1 MFSMRK
7 AFLAVPAL
15 VAVLVVAA
23 GASGATSQSSA
34 TTAIPGCAKGSLD
47 LVDDGVL
54 TFGAD
59 NPAFPPWFGGDE
71 KTKPWKFSDP
81 YSGKGYESAV
91 AYAVAK
97 QLGFGKK
104 QVEWTVVPFNNSY
117 RPGKK
122 PFDAYITQVS
132 YTPARAKAVDFSNAY
147 YFVNQAVVGRT
158 GTGISKA
165 RSIRALR
172 PYKLGVQVGTTS
184 YDYIVKYIRPSSRP
198 LVYDTNDAAVQALK
212 NGQIDG
218 IVVDLPTAFFVT
230 AVQVDDGTIVGKLPT
245 RGSKERF
252 GMVFEKG
259 NPLKRCVNKALNNL
273 WRNGTIKKLQ
283 RVWLAKAGAPDLK

>member
-1 MFSMRK
+1 MRK
-7 AFLAVPAL
+7 AILAVVVLASML
-15 VAVLVVAA
+15 VIAA
-23 GASGATSQSSA
+23 SASGAPAATS
-34 TTAIPGCAKGSLD
+34 AIPGCAKGTLD
-47 LVDDGVL
+47 LVKDGVL

-59 NPAFPPWFGGDE
+59 NPAFPPWFGFAE
-71 KTKPWKFSDP
+71 KPTKPWKVSDP
-81 YSGKGYESAV
+81 FNGQGYESAV

-97 QLGFGKK
+97 QLGFTKK
-104 QVEWTVVPFNNSY
+104 QVAWTVVPFTNSY

-132 YTPARAKAVDFSNAY
+132 FTPERAKAVDFSNAY
-147 YFVNQAVVGRT
+147 YFVNQAVVGRE
-158 GTGISKA
+158 GTGIA
-165 RSIRALR
+165 RAKSVSALR

-184 YDYIVKYIRPSSRP
+184 FDYIVKHIRPSSKP

-245 RGSKERF
+245 RGTKERF
-252 GMVFEKG
+252 GMVLEKG
-259 NPLKRCVNKALNNL
+259 NPLKRCVNRALNNL
-273 WRNGTIKKLQ
+273 WKNGTIKKLQ
-283 RVWLAKAGAPDLK
+283 RVWLARAGAPDLK